1 MTLAG
6 NHVVVEDVVWEA
18 TVAAMA
24 VDSLR
29 TIETLVVRL
38 VCPYVEAVDRERVRA
53 GRFDGAVAAYA
64 SEPELIAD
72 VDLSLD
78 SSLLD
83 PDAIARQ
90 ILDELDARTTRPL
103 SDDSGR

>member
-24 VDSLR
+24 RDSLR

-38 VCPYVEAVDRERVRA
+38 VCPYVEAVDRERARA
-53 GRFDGAVAAYA
+53 GRFNGAVAAYA

-103 SDDSGR
+103 SENSGR